1 MQSVRFTNS
10 ASLIAVGS
18 LIATLLP
25 LSATTPATANKRT
38 KTQISSIPAA
48 GNATSGVWV
57 SWAAGADGTS
67 RTRMDLPKG
76 EGVPLMADWDGD
88 GKTDL
93 GVYFA
98 GQFQLRFTG
107 VIQKPKVLGKKV
119 DYQPIPE
126 LQTGIAL
133 FTLGLPTDV
142 AVTGVRCR

>member
-1 MQSVRFTNS
+1 
-10 ASLIAVGS
+10 
-18 LIATLLP
+18 
-25 LSATTPATANKRT
+25 
-38 KTQISSIPAA
+38 
-48 GNATSGVWV
+48 
-57 SWAAGADGTS
+57 
-67 RTRMDLPKG
+67 MDLPKG
-76 EGVPLMADWDGD
+76 EGVPLMADWDGN

>member
-1 MQSVRFTNS
+1 MRFTNS

-18 LIATLLP
+18 LIVTLLP
-25 LSATTPATANKRT
+25 LSVTTPATANKRT

-57 SWAAGADGTS
+57 SWAAGSDGTS

-76 EGVPLMADWDGD
+76 EGVPLMADWDGN

-107 VIQKPKVLGKKV
+107 
-119 DYQPIPE
+119 
-126 LQTGIAL
+126 
-133 FTLGLPTDV
+133 
-142 AVTGVRCR
+142 